1 MSLQSLSFRLM
12 AGHSDAKRDRG
23 LNTTPDDILRIN
35 DIPYGL
41 DVKWNT
47 LDVYRPKNL
56 KGKLPVI
63 VNVHGGG
70 YVYGS
75 TMQYQ
80 FYCMDLA
87 RRGFAVVSFNY
98 HLAPK
103 FKFPA
108 PIFDLNLVMEWI
120 CKKADI
126 YGFDMDRVALVGD
139 SAGAQLASQYA
150 VICSNPEY
158 AEVMEVV
165 PPAFRLRAVGLN
177 CGMYD
182 LRKRASE
189 ISENKLM
196 IDYFTEHPSVYGKK
210 LDVLDY
216 VTEKFPPA
224 YLLTSKGDFLMDQCE
239 PMAELL
245 MEKGVPC
252 EYKIYGNENT
262 GHVFHVDMRS
272 DLAREA
278 NDDEVAFIKKYI
290 DNTVKT
296 EKKE

>member
-23 LNTTPDDILRIN
+23 LNTAPDDILRIN
-35 DIPYGL
+35 DIPYGP

-56 KGKLPVI
+56 KGKLPDI
-63 VNVHGGG
+63 VNIHGGG

-75 TMQYQ
+75 TKQYQ

-87 RRGFAVVSFNY
+87 RRGFAVVS

-103 FKFPA
+103 FKFPT

-126 YGFDMDRVALVGD
+126 HGFDTDRVALVGD
-139 SAGAQLASQYA
+139 SAGAQLTSQYA
-150 VICSNPEY
+150 VICTNPEY
-158 AEVMEVV
+158 AEVMEVT
-165 PPAFRLRAVGLN
+165 PPDFRLRAVGLN

-196 IDYFTEHPSVYGKK
+196 IDYFTEHPAVYGKK
-210 LDVLDY
+210 L
-216 VTEKFPPA
+216 E
-224 YLLTSKGDFLMDQCE
+224 CE
-239 PMAELL
+239 PMAKLL
-245 MEKGVPC
+245 MERGVPC
-252 EYKIYGNENT
+252 EYKIYGDEKT

-272 DLAREA
+272 DLARKA
-278 NDDEVAFIKKYI
+278 NDDEIAFIKKYM
-290 DNTVKT
+290 
-296 EKKE
+296 